1 MNNTIQNYSAVT
13 NSSNYNVSCKGGK
26 YTPFKRYRAHINA
39 MKFWQE
45 HGISVPKDNIVKFY
59 IDVAKCK
66 IKGAIFDCFEKTLV
80 KAFTKHK
87 K

>member
-1 MNNTIQNYSAVT
+1 MNNSIQNYSAVT
-13 NSSNYNVSCKGGK
+13 NSSNYNVSYKGGK
-26 YTPFKRYRAHINA
+26 YTPFKSYRAHINA
-39 MKFWQE
+39 VKFWEE

-59 IDVAKCK
+59 IYEAKCR
-66 IKGAIFDCFEKTLV
+66 IKGVICNCFEKTLV

>member
-1 MNNTIQNYSAVT
+1 MSPALSALG
-13 NSSNYNVSCKGGK
+13 N
-26 YTPFKRYRAHINA
+26 FL
-39 MKFWQE
+39 MF
-45 HGISVPKDNIVKFY
+45 SVLYIFY